1 MPVSYEPWLVLLS
14 IVMAIQGAYVGLS
27 LSVQIGDAAGMRRR
41 MLLAGSAFSLAVAI
55 WTMHFVG
62 MLAARL
68 SFPVD
73 YLVFPTLL
81 SFLVCVIVVGVAV
94 YATSSGPLTPLR
106 LTLSAC
112 LMGGGIFSMHY
123 LGMSALHAS
132 AHMIHAQLFVAAS
145 MAVAIAASGLALW
158 LARRTGRAAAAGPV
172 RDRVRHRG
180 VGHALHRD
188 GRASGCSRTSP
199 RHRPR
204 PRSRPICW
212 RSWSRSWRSAC
223 RGYSCCSSCRSARP
237 TTASRADAG
246 RGADVPRTRH
256 GSSRVTASPD
266 FGRGAYAAARRRRGP
281 PRRFARHLPVERDG
295 GTQFVAVETSS
306 RSTPTRTTP
315 TSSTETTSC
324 SARSRSATSSS
335 GSTATASSACTAATS
350 STSSGWSAQ
359 RSGDNELV
367 EMEADHY
374 AVPVSRS
381 RVGSLKSR
389 VAASNG
395 AERRRRH
402 HICVAIIC
410 SARRARSR
418 IHRVASANLTQFV
431 QSARHSCRNRAFCAA
446 PVASSPSLA
455 AAAHTRRTSRSLRQ
469 N

>member
-14 IVMAIQGAYVGLS
+14 IVMAVQGAYVGLS

-81 SFLVCVIVVGVAV
+81 SFLVCAIVVGVAV

-158 LARRTGRAAAAGPV
+158 LATGRGVRPPLVLSAIAFGIAVSGMHYTAMEGVSLFPHVSAVSTAPALSTDLLAIVVAVVAFCVSGIFLLFLVPERAATA
-172 RDRVRHRG
+172 RVEP
-180 VGHALHRD
+180 A
-188 GRASGCSRTSP
+188 
-199 RHRPR
+199 
-204 PRSRPICW
+204 
-212 RSWSRSWRSAC
+212 
-223 RGYSCCSSCRSARP
+223 
-237 TTASRADAG
+237 
-246 RGADVPRTRH
+246 GADIPATVPAMAEP
-256 GSSRVTASPD
+256 VANPD
-266 FGRGAYAAARRRRGP
+266 FGRGTAAPLGGAGGP

-295 GTQFVAVETSS
+295 ATQFVAVDSVVAVHANAHYTYVFNGNDRLFCPLAISDVEQRLDSNRFVRVH
-306 RSTPTRTTP
+306 RSHIVNIERVI
-315 TSSTETTSC
+315 
-324 SARSRSATSSS
+324 
-335 GSTATASSACTAATS
+335 GYK
-350 STSSGWSAQ
+350 

-367 EMEADHY
+367 EMQAAEHY

-389 VAASNG
+389 VAAITG
-395 AERRRRH
+395 AELGQRRRQH
-402 HICVAIIC
+402 A
-410 SARRARSR
+410 
-418 IHRVASANLTQFV
+418 ASQ
-431 QSARHSCRNRAFCAA
+431 
-446 PVASSPSLA
+446 
-455 AAAHTRRTSRSLRQ
+455 
-469 N
+469 